1 MTSFRARV
9 RAYRGGLGPARTI
22 IGVMTPSSMPDHVE
36 ATARPSLQAD
46 EAVAAIRARAGTR
59 LAPRV
64 GVVLGSGLAAFGN
77 SIENAIRIPYA
88 DIPHFPRP
96 TAEGHK
102 GELVLGEV
110 SGVPV
115 AVMSGRVHF
124 YEGYNDSQVVYP
136 VRVLGRLGV
145 KTVVLTNAAGA
156 VNKLYKPGDFM
167 VLKDHLNLTG
177 RNPLLGPNDPELG
190 PRFPDMSQPY
200 DFALRGTTLAAFR
213 SVQATVHE
221 GVYVGLLG
229 PSYETPAEIAMFRLV
244 GADAV
249 GMSTVLETIAARHMG
264 VKVVGISCV
273 TNAASDNGGE
283 TLSHA
288 SVLEEGR
295 KAEGTFVAAL
305 RAAIG
310 SME

>member
-1 MTSFRARV
+1 MS
-9 RAYRGGLGPARTI
+9 L
-22 IGVMTPSSMPDHVE
+22 E
-36 ATARPSLQAD
+36 AKPEAPPNASRPSRQAD
-46 EAVAAIRARAGTR
+46 EAVAAIRARAGGMP
-59 LAPRV
+59 APRV

-77 SIENAIRIPYA
+77 SIENPVRIPYA
-88 DIPHFPRP
+88 EIPHFPRP

-124 YEGYNDSQVVYP
+124 YEGYSDQQVVYP

-145 KTVVLTNAAGA
+145 SAIILTNAAGA
-156 VNKLYKPGDFM
+156 VNKLYRPGDFM
-167 VLKDHLNLTG
+167 VLRDHLNLTG

-200 DFALRGTTLAAFR
+200 DFELRGAALAAFR
-213 SVQATVHE
+213 SAHATVHE

-229 PSYETPAEIAMFRLV
+229 PSYETPAEIKMFRLFE
-244 GADAV
+244 ADAV

-264 VKVVGISCV
+264 VRVIGISCI
-273 TNAASDNGGE
+273 TNAASDHGGE
-283 TLSHA
+283 ALSHE
-288 SVLEEGR
+288 SVLEESR
-295 KAEGTFVAAL
+295 KAEGKFVAAL
-305 RAAIG
+305 RATIG
-310 SME
+310 NMK

>member
-1 MTSFRARV
+1 MS
-9 RAYRGGLGPARTI
+9 L
-22 IGVMTPSSMPDHVE
+22 E
-36 ATARPSLQAD
+36 AKPQTAPNATRPSGQAD
-46 EAVAAIRARAGTR
+46 EAVAAIRARAGAS

-88 DIPHFPRP
+88 EIPHFPRP

-102 GELVLGEV
+102 GELVLGEI

-124 YEGYNDSQVVYP
+124 YEGYSDQQVVYP

-145 KTVVLTNAAGA
+145 SAIVLTNAAGA

-167 VLKDHLNLTG
+167 VLRDHLNLTG
-177 RNPLLGPNDPELG
+177 RNPLHGPNDPELG

-200 DFALRGTTLAAFR
+200 DYELRGATLAAFR
-213 SVQATVHE
+213 SAHATVHE

-229 PSYETPAEIAMFRLV
+229 PSYETPAEIKMFRMFE
-244 GADAV
+244 ADAV

-264 VKVVGISCV
+264 VKVIGISCI
-273 TNAASDNGGE
+273 TNAASDHGGE
-283 TLSHA
+283 VLSHE
-288 SVLEEGR
+288 SVLEESR
-295 KAEGTFVAAL
+295 KAEGQFVAAL
-305 RAAIG
+305 RATIG
-310 SME
+310 NMK

>member
-1 MTSFRARV
+1 MQARDKP
-9 RAYRGGLGPARTI
+9 GLSQGE
-22 IGVMTPSSMPDHVE
+22 D
-36 ATARPSLQAD
+36 RPSVLAD
-46 EAVAAIRARAGTR
+46 EAVVAIRARVASTMT
-59 LAPRV
+59 PRV

-77 SIENAIRIPYA
+77 AIENATRIPYV

-124 YEGYNDSQVVYP
+124 YEGYSEHQVVYP

-145 KTVVLTNAAGA
+145 STVVLTNAAGA
-156 VNKLYKPGDFM
+156 VNRSYRPGDFM
-167 VLKDHLNLTG
+167 ALSDHLNLTG
-177 RNPLLGPNDPELG
+177 RSPLMGPNDPALG
-190 PRFPDMSQPY
+190 PRFPDMSRPY
-200 DFALRGTTLAAFR
+200 DHALRQKTVEAFR
-213 SVQATVHE
+213 AVKATIHE

-229 PSYETPAEIAMFRLV
+229 PNYETPAEIAMFRQI

-264 VKVVGISCV
+264 LSVVGISCI
-273 TNAASDNGGE
+273 TNAASDHGQE
-283 TLSHA
+283 ILSHE
-288 SVLEEGR
+288 SVLEESR
-295 KAEGTFVAAL
+295 KAEGAFVAAL
-305 RAAIG
+305 RATVG
-310 SME
+310 SIQ

>member
-1 MTSFRARV
+1 
-9 RAYRGGLGPARTI
+9 
-22 IGVMTPSSMPDHVE
+22 MPDHVE
-36 ATARPSLQAD
+36 ATARPSRQAD
-46 EAVAAIRARAGTR
+46 EAAAAIRARAGTP

-77 SIENAIRIPYA
+77 SIENTIRIPYV

-124 YEGYNDSQVVYP
+124 YEGYNDHQVVYP

-213 SVQATVHE
+213 GVQATVHE

-264 VKVVGISCV
+264 VKVVGISCI

-288 SVLEEGR
+288 AVLEEGR

>member
-1 MTSFRARV
+1 MSTTTKP
-9 RAYRGGLGPARTI
+9 GLPEGADHPAR
-22 IGVMTPSSMPDHVE
+22 
-36 ATARPSLQAD
+36 QAD
-46 EAVAAIRARAGTR
+46 EAVAAIRRAVPGPDP

-64 GVVLGSGLAAFGN
+64 GVVLGSGLAAFGEV
-77 SIENAIRIPYA
+77 IENATRIPYA
-88 DIPHFPRP
+88 KIPHFPRP

-102 GELVLGEV
+102 GELVIGTV

-124 YEGYNDSQVVYP
+124 YEGYTEHQVVYP

-145 KTVVLTNAAGA
+145 ATLILTNAAGA
-156 VNKLYKPGDFM
+156 VNKSYHPGDFM
-167 VLKDHLNLTG
+167 ILKDHLNLTG
-177 RNPLLGPNDPELG
+177 RNPLVGPNDPDLG

-200 DFALRGTTLAAFR
+200 DGALRMQAVAGFR
-213 SVQATVHE
+213 KAQATIHE

-229 PSYETPAEIAMFRLV
+229 PSYETPAEIAMFRQF

-264 VKVVGISCV
+264 LKVIGISCI
-273 TNAASDNGGE
+273 TNAASDHGE
-283 TLSHA
+283 TVSHE

-305 RAAIG
+305 QATIG
-310 SME
+310 SIP

>member
-1 MTSFRARV
+1 
-9 RAYRGGLGPARTI
+9 
-22 IGVMTPSSMPDHVE
+22 MTPPTTPKDIDPAGS
-36 ATARPSLQAD
+36 PSRLAD
-46 EAVAAIRARAGTR
+46 EAVASIRALAGPGAT
-59 LAPRV
+59 PRV
-64 GVVLGSGLAAFGN
+64 GVVLGSGLAAFGAAV
-77 SIENAIRIPYA
+77 ETATRIPYR
-88 DIPHFPRP
+88 DIPHFPKP

-102 GELVLGEV
+102 GELVLGEIA
-110 SGVPV
+110 GVKV

-124 YEGYNDSQVVYP
+124 YEGYDDSQVVYP

-177 RNPLLGPNDPELG
+177 RNPLLGPNDSELG

-213 SVQATVHE
+213 GVQANVHE

-264 VKVVGISCV
+264 VKVVGISCI

-288 SVLEEGR
+288 AVLEEGR

>member
-1 MTSFRARV
+1 MTSNAKPND
-9 RAYRGGLGPARTI
+9 AGSANL
-22 IGVMTPSSMPDHVE
+22 PS
-36 ATARPSLQAD
+36 RQAD
-46 EAVAAIRARAGTR
+46 EAVAAVRARLKAPV
-59 LAPRV
+59 APRV

-77 SIENAIRIPYA
+77 SIENAMRIPYA

-110 SGVPV
+110 SGVSV

-124 YEGYNDSQVVYP
+124 YEGYSDQQVVYP

-145 KTVVLTNAAGA
+145 RAIVLTNAAGA

-167 VLKDHLNLTG
+167 VLRDHLNLTG
-177 RNPLLGPNDPELG
+177 RNPLLGPNDSELG

-200 DFALRGTTLAAFR
+200 DFALRGLALAAFR
-213 SVQATVHE
+213 GAQATVHE

-229 PSYETPAEIAMFRLV
+229 PSYETPAEIKMFRLFE
-244 GADAV
+244 ADAV

-264 VKVVGISCV
+264 VKVIGISCI
-273 TNAASDNGGE
+273 TNAASDHGGE
-283 TLSHA
+283 ALSHA
-288 SVLEEGR
+288 SVLEESR
-295 KAEGTFVAAL
+295 KAEGKFVEAL
-305 RAAIG
+305 RAMIG
-310 SME
+310 NIE

>member
-1 MTSFRARV
+1 MIASPMEHSAKPQLPEG
-9 RAYRGGLGPARTI
+9 ADGPSRF
-22 IGVMTPSSMPDHVE
+22 
-36 ATARPSLQAD
+36 AD
-46 EAVAAIRARAGTR
+46 EAVAAIRARTSGPVT
-59 LAPRV
+59 PRV
-64 GVVLGSGLAAFGN
+64 GIVLGSGLAAFGN
-77 SIENAIRIPYA
+77 AIENATRVSYA

-124 YEGYNDSQVVYP
+124 YDGYSEHQVVYP

-145 KTVVLTNAAGA
+145 STVILTNAAGA
-156 VNKLYKPGDFM
+156 VNRAYRPGHFM
-167 VLKDHLNLTG
+167 ALSDHLNLTG
-177 RNPLLGPNDPELG
+177 KNPLMGPNDPVLG

-200 DFALRGTTLAAFR
+200 DHVLRQKTIESFR
-213 SVQATVHE
+213 QVQATIHE

-229 PSYETPAEIAMFRLV
+229 PSYETPAEIAMFRQL

-264 VKVVGISCV
+264 IKVIGISCI
-273 TNAASDNGGE
+273 TNAASDHGQE
-283 TLSHA
+283 TLSHE
-288 SVLEEGR
+288 SVLEESR
-295 KAEGTFVAAL
+295 KAEGVFVAAL
-305 RAAIG
+305 RATVG
-310 SME
+310 SIQ